1 MSGTLPASHA
11 NQARLELIQGISIL
25 ERLGIIDFNGH
36 FSVRLDDGDILINT
50 GSSVRSN
57 IKLADFVRVETDGHV
72 DEESPRPPAELPL
85 HLSIYRARPDVAA
98 VVHGHPKWSTFLTC
112 AGLDYQVTMA
122 QGALLDP
129 VAQFRSPRSINN
141 NEIANEVAQTLADG
155 RALLLK
161 AHGSVVAA
169 RNVKEAT
176 VLAIYLEL
184 NAERQFNA
192 KLVGD
197 PYVFTAEETAA
208 CKSGLMKS
216 SLFEKCWNYY
226 LEKFGLPTSL
236 PST

>member
-1 MSGTLPASHA
+1 MSESFPAHSA
-11 NQARLELIQGISIL
+11 DQARLELMQGISIL

-36 FSVRLDDGDILINT
+36 FSVRMKDGDILINT
-50 GSSVRSN
+50 GSSVRSH
-57 IKLADFVRVETDGHV
+57 IKPADFVRVGPDGRLH
-72 DEESPRPPAELPL
+72 DGAPRPPAELPL
-85 HLSIYRARPDVAA
+85 HLSIYRARPDVSA

-112 AGLDYQVTMA
+112 AGRDYQVTMA

-129 VAQFRSPRSINN
+129 VAQFRSPRSINIS
-141 NEIANEVAQTLADG
+141 EIADEVARTLGDG

-169 RNVKEAT
+169 TDVKEAT

-184 NAERQFNA
+184 NSERQFNA
-192 KLVGD
+192 ALVGD
-197 PYVFTAEETAA
+197 PYVFTPEEIAA

-226 LEKFGLPTSL
+226 LEKFGLSA
-236 PST
+236 SQQ